1 MAESE
6 SDPRS
11 KLYFDPNQH
20 PEYTLKAFEEFTQ
33 KFELR
38 YNAQYP
44 DPPKVSMDAA
54 IERWKVAN
62 ETTDSPNPK
71 PNLEQYDQIRD
82 EWRSKDKVAK
92 LLSESLQDSYIVV
105 GLMKSRPRFQFRK
118 KYFLEKIFKLTKM
131 AYFLGNVY
139 ACIVYPNKGK
149 LSTFFKLYLLTRYFL
164 D

>member
-1 MAESE
+1 MFFRNGTE
-6 SDPRS
+6 
-11 KLYFDPNQH
+11 KLTTTIKVLGRCKPAFIFRPA
-20 PEYTLKAFEEFTQ
+20 PGFKAALCFRR
-33 KFELR
+33 K
-38 YNAQYP
+38 N
-44 DPPKVSMDAA
+44 
-54 IERWKVAN
+54 
-62 ETTDSPNPK
+62 PNP
-71 PNLEQYDQIRD
+71 L
-82 EWRSKDKVAK
+82 
-92 LLSESLQDSYIVV
+92 DSYLVV